1 MHIIHQKIGIP
12 KVSQAPAADQNE
24 TRFTISPLPRGFG
37 VTLGNSMRRVMLSSI
52 PGARVTGVKVKGA
65 THEYATLTG
74 VKDSVLDMMLNLK
87 GLVVEKATPGIE
99 WLSLSRNKAGEVTAK
114 DIKCPSGV
122 KVLNPEL
129 YVTEIDKD
137 GVKLD
142 IEIRVEKSVGYL
154 SLDELKKKED
164 DVNVLLV
171 DANFS
176 PVSNVQYEVTN
187 VRVGDMT
194 DLDSL
199 VMTVKTNG
207 SIEPRA
213 ALQFAG
219 DMLKS
224 YFGFFN
230 EESVQVEGEFI
241 SDIKTLLEQEKRE
254 AKQELEKEAY
264 TPIEIMGLSPRT
276 LNALVNGQILSIE
289 QLTKCTE
296 AKLSSIKGFGK
307 KAMNEVRASLGER
320 GLKLLGDD

>member
-12 KVSQAPAADQNE
+12 KVSESKVAEYE
-24 TRFTISPLPRGFG
+24 TRFTIAPLPRGFG

-52 PGARVTGVKVKGA
+52 PGARVTGLKVKGA
-65 THEYATLTG
+65 SHEYATLVG
-74 VKDSVLDMMLNLK
+74 VKDSVLDIMLNLK

-99 WLSLSRNKAGEVTAK
+99 WLTLSRNKAGTVTAK

-129 YVTEIDKD
+129 YVSEIDKD

-142 IEIRVEKSVGYL
+142 VEIRVEKSVGYL

-176 PVSNVQYEVTN
+176 PVSNVQFEVSN

-199 VMTVKTNG
+199 SLTVKTNG
-207 SIEPRA
+207 SIEPRS

-230 EESVQVEGEFI
+230 EKSVQVEGEFI
-241 SDIKTLLEQEKRE
+241 SDIKALLEQEKRE

-307 KAMNEVRASLGER
+307 KAMNEVRASLAER

>member
-12 KVSQAPAADQNE
+12 KVTEHKVSENE
-24 TRFTISPLPRGFG
+24 TRFEIAPLPRGFG

-52 PGARVTGVKVKGA
+52 PGARVTGLRFKGV
-65 THEYATLTG
+65 THEYATIVG
-74 VKDSVLDMMLNLK
+74 VKDSVLDMILNLK
-87 GLVVEKATPGIE
+87 GLVVEKATPGAE
-99 WLSLSRNKAGEVTAK
+99 WLTLSRNKAGEVTAK
-114 DIKCPSGV
+114 EIKCPSGV
-122 KVLNPEL
+122 KVLNQDL
-129 YVTEIDKD
+129 HITEIDKD

-142 IEIRVEKSVGYL
+142 LEIRVEKSVGYL
-154 SLDELKKKED
+154 SIDELKKRDEGTD
-164 DVNVLLV
+164 VLLV

-176 PVSNVQYEVTN
+176 PVDNVQFEVSN

-199 VMTVKTNG
+199 ALTVRTNG
-207 SIEPRA
+207 SIAPKA

-230 EESVQVEGEFI
+230 ENSVMVEGEFI
-241 SDIKTLLEQEKRE
+241 SDIKTLLEKEKQE

-307 KAMNEVRASLGER
+307 KAMDEVRAALAER

>member
-12 KVSQAPAADQNE
+12 KVSEAKVTENE
-24 TRFTISPLPRGFG
+24 TRFTIAPLPRGFG

-52 PGARVTGVKVKGA
+52 PGARVTGVKIKGA
-65 THEYATLTG
+65 THEYATIVG

-99 WLSLSRNKAGEVTAK
+99 WLTLSRNKAGTVTAK
-114 DIKCPSGV
+114 DVKCPSGV

-176 PVSNVQYEVTN
+176 PVLNVQFEVSN

-194 DLDSL
+194 DLDNLS
-199 VMTVKTNG
+199 MTVKTNG

-230 EESVQVEGEFI
+230 EKSVQVEGAFI
-241 SDIKTLLEQEKRE
+241 SDIKTLLEREKQE

-307 KAMNEVRASLGER
+307 KAMNEVRASLAER

>member
-12 KVSQAPAADQNE
+12 KVSEALVAENE
-24 TRFTISPLPRGFG
+24 TRFTIAPLPRGFG

-52 PGARVTGVKVKGA
+52 PGARVTGIKVKGA
-65 THEYATLTG
+65 AHEYATIVG
-74 VKDSVLDMMLNLK
+74 IKDSVLDIMLNLK
-87 GLVVEKATPGIE
+87 SLVVEKATPGIE
-99 WLSLSRNKAGEVTAK
+99 WLSLSRNKAGTVTAK
-114 DIKCPSGV
+114 DIKAPSGV
-122 KVLNPEL
+122 KVLNPDL
-129 YVTEIDKD
+129 YITEIDKD
-137 GVKLD
+137 GIKLD

-154 SLDELKKKED
+154 SLEELKKKED
-164 DVNVLLV
+164 DVNVLLI

-176 PVSNVQYEVTN
+176 PVLNVQYEISN

-199 VMTVKTNG
+199 SLIVKTNG
-207 SIEPRA
+207 SIEPRS

-230 EESVQVEGEFI
+230 EKSVQVEGEFI
-241 SDIKTLLEQEKRE
+241 SDIKTLLEREKQE

-307 KAMNEVRASLGER
+307 KAMNEVRASLAER
-320 GLKLLGDD
+320 GAKLLGDD